1 MFKFGYVWFY
11 LSILEQRNNGL
22 FGTKFIGLTFIFLW
36 VFYYYLVFINFI
48 GDFMTLNA
56 KIINLPSL
64 GFSGSISEACRK
76 FNVPLHVFCSR
87 RYHHKWDIEKCFSTP
102 VRKKTCFKT
111 NMKPKNICI
120 HFKDDEE
127 YKCLPELMQQSESCA
142 SASSGLT

>member
-1 MFKFGYVWFY
+1 
-11 LSILEQRNNGL
+11 
-22 FGTKFIGLTFIFLW
+22 
-36 VFYYYLVFINFI
+36 
-48 GDFMTLNA
+48 MTLNA

-127 YKCLPELMQQSESCA
+127 YKCLPELMKEFNHFIRGTKKEFKYFTQKDVELLKQQKEGDFETMFINFS
-142 SASSGLT
+142 L